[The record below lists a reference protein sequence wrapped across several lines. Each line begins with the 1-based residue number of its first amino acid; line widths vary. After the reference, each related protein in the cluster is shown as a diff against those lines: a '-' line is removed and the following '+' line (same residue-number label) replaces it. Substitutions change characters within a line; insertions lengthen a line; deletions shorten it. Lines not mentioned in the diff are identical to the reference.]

1 MTVFSQ
7 RWIAAAA
14 MACTLWGCDG
24 GSDSATGVTN
34 AGADV
39 AANRSQI
46 GGNGSG
52 SNLPA
57 AAASWTSVKW
67 GGGGY
72 VTGLIYHPAN
82 ASLLYARTDVG
93 GAYRWNATNSTWTPI
108 TDGIGFGSGEGDFH
122 GVESLA
128 LDPNNDQLVYMMTGI
143 TVTQGHNGRIYISS
157 NRGDTWTHYD
167 LPFPVGGNDNGRA
180 TGERLQVDPNN
191 PSTLFYGSRTAGL
204 WKSADSGRTW
214 AQVTGL
220 SSTTISGGG
229 SPIGVEQVIF
239 DTSGKGSG
247 QPTWIMWATVAPD
260 YANAAGLTSTLYK
273 STNGG
278 FSWTPVPVPPTV
290 SGYYIPHVVRTS
302 DGNFYVVFNA
312 GVGQGI
318 GGPSYLYEFGGSN
331 NGNWTLLNRSNGNG
345 FGGLSVSGLGS
356 SARIALGMTGWS
368 DTSKTIQ
375 LSDDGGSTWREIEAG
390 MPHTGTASGGCAG
403 WVESVAIDPANRDHV
418 MHVHGG
424 GICETMNASS
434 PTPTWRPKV
443 DNLEETVTLALVTAP
458 PGASYKFINSAGDI
472 GTWVNTDL
480 TTRPTKGPLNTWS
493 SGNSADMSW

>member
-368 DTSKTIQ
+368 DTSKT
-375 LSDDGGSTWREIEAG
+375 
-390 MPHTGTASGGCAG
+390 
-403 WVESVAIDPANRDHV
+403 
-418 MHVHGG
+418 
-424 GICETMNASS
+424 
-434 PTPTWRPKV
+434 
-443 DNLEETVTLALVTAP
+443 
-458 PGASYKFINSAGDI
+458 
-472 GTWVNTDL
+472 
-480 TTRPTKGPLNTWS
+480 
-493 SGNSADMSW
+493 

>member
-1 MTVFSQ
+1 MV
-7 RWIAAAA
+7 
-14 MACTLWGCDG
+14 
-24 GSDSATGVTN
+24 
-34 AGADV
+34 
-39 AANRSQI
+39 
-46 GGNGSG
+46 
-52 SNLPA
+52 
-57 AAASWTSVKW
+57 
-67 GGGGY
+67 
-72 VTGLIYHPAN
+72 
-82 ASLLYARTDVG
+82 
-93 GAYRWNATNSTWTPI
+93 
-108 TDGIGFGSGEGDFH
+108 
-122 GVESLA
+122 
-128 LDPNNDQLVYMMTGI
+128 TGI

-180 TGERLQVDPNN
+180 TSERLQVDPNN

-214 AQVTGL
+214 TQVTGL
-220 SSTTISGGG
+220 SSTTISGGS

-312 GVGQGI
+312 GAGASAGRAI
-318 GGPSYLYEFGGSN
+318 S
-331 NGNWTLLNRSNGNG
+331 T
-345 FGGLSVSGLGS
+345 S
-356 SARIALGMTGWS
+356 SAEATTATGRCSTAPAATALAACPSPVWA
-368 DTSKTIQ
+368 
-375 LSDDGGSTWREIEAG
+375 R
-390 MPHTGTASGGCAG
+390 PPASHWHDRLERHQQDHPAIRRRRQH
-403 WVESVAIDPANRDHV
+403 VARNRGRHAAYR
-418 MHVHGG
+418 HCLGRLRRLGRGRRHRPSQSRSRHARPRG

-458 PGASYKFINSAGDI
+458 PGASYNFINSAGDI

-480 TTRPTKGPLNTWS
+480 STRPTKGPLNTWS
-493 SGNSADMSW
+493 SGGRHVVVRSDVHRRRGRRQRQRPCDQGLLVRRQRQ

>member
-34 AGADV
+34 TGANV

-52 SNLPA
+52 SNLP
-57 AAASWTSVKW
+57 AASWTSVKW

-72 VTGLIYHPAN
+72 VTGLIYHPVN

-128 LDPNNDQLVYMMTGI
+128 LDPNNDQLVYMVTGI

-180 TGERLQVDPNN
+180 TSERLQVDPNN

-214 AQVTGL
+214 TQVTGL
-220 SSTTISGGG
+220 SSTTISGGS

-239 DTSGKGSG
+239 DTSGKGWPADLDHVG
-247 QPTWIMWATVAPD
+247 HRRPGLRQRGGPD
-260 YANAAGLTSTLYK
+260 VDPVQVHQRRLLVDAGARPADGVRLLH
-273 STNGG
+273 
-278 FSWTPVPVPPTV
+278 PARRA
-290 SGYYIPHVVRTS
+290 HVRRQLLR
-302 DGNFYVVFNA
+302 
-312 GVGQGI
+312 GVQRGRRLRI
-318 GGPSYLYEFGGSN
+318 GGPSYLYKFGGSN
-331 NGNWTLLNRSNGNG
+331 DSNWTLLNRSSSNG
-345 FGGLSVSGLGS
+345 FGGLSVSGLGA

-390 MPHTGTASGGCAG
+390 MPHIGTASAGCAG
-403 WVESVAIDPANRDHV
+403 WVEGVAIDPANRDHV
-418 MHVHGG
+418 MHVHGA
-424 GICETMNASS
+424 ASAK
-434 PTPTWRPKV
+434 P
-443 DNLEETVTLALVTAP
+443 
-458 PGASYKFINSAGDI
+458 
-472 GTWVNTDL
+472 
-480 TTRPTKGPLNTWS
+480 
-493 SGNSADMSW
+493 

>member
-14 MACTLWGCDG
+14 MACTLWGCGG
-24 GSDSATGVTN
+24 GSDSTTGVTN
-34 AGADV
+34 F
-39 AANRSQI
+39 AANRGQT

-52 SNLPA
+52 SNLP
-57 AAASWTSVKW
+57 AASWTSVKW

-108 TDGIGFGSGEGDFH
+108 TDGIGFGAGEGDFH

-157 NRGDTWTHYD
+157 DRGNTWTHYD
-167 LPFPVGGNDNGRA
+167 VPFPVGGNDNGRA
-180 TGERLQVDPNN
+180 TGERLQVDPNH

-214 AQVTGL
+214 AQVSGL
-220 SSTTISGGG
+220 SSATISGGG

-318 GGPSYLYEFGGSN
+318 GGPSYLYRFGGSN
-331 NGNWTLLNRSNGNG
+331 NGNWTLLNRSTGNG
-345 FGGLSVSGLGS
+345 FGGLSVSGLGA

-390 MPHTGTASGGCAG
+390 MPHTGIAPDGCAG
-403 WVESVAIDPANRDHV
+403 WV
-418 MHVHGG
+418 
-424 GICETMNASS
+424 
-434 PTPTWRPKV
+434 
-443 DNLEETVTLALVTAP
+443 
-458 PGASYKFINSAGDI
+458 
-472 GTWVNTDL
+472 
-480 TTRPTKGPLNTWS
+480 
-493 SGNSADMSW
+493 